1 MTTLT
6 KIVDCRGQLCP
17 QPLINTKKA
26 LKETLKGEAIQIII
40 DNATSCQNVS
50 RFLTDNAVP
59 FGIDEQNGVF
69 TITINSQGIEFNPK
83 KEAEE
88 YCEVSFPGKSSSY
101 IIALTSCFMGDGN
114 EDLGRIL
121 MKGFLNSLPNLE
133 KLPQEIICY
142 NSAVTLAQK
151 GTDTAQSLVKLN
163 NLGVN
168 ITLCGTCVDFFGIKE
183 EIEVGTISN
192 MLYIAERLSSGIHV
206 VKP

>member
-1 MTTLT
+1 MT

-26 LKETLKGEAIQIII
+26 LKETVNGEAIQVIV

-50 RFLTDNAVP
+50 HFLTDNAVP
-59 FGIDEQNGVF
+59 FRIEEQDGVF
-69 TITINSQGIEFNPK
+69 TITINSPGIEFNPK

-88 YCEVSFPGKSSSY
+88 YCEVSFPTRSGSY
-101 IIALTSCFMGDGN
+101 IVVLTSNLMGGGS
-114 EDLGRIL
+114 EDLGKIL
-121 MKGFLNSLPNLE
+121 MKGFLNTLPNLE

-142 NSAVTLAQK
+142 SSAVTLALK

-163 NLGVN
+163 NQGVK
-168 ITLCGTCVDFFGIKE
+168 ITLCGTCVDFYGIKE
-183 EIEVGTISN
+183 DIEVGTISN
-192 MLYIAERLSSGIHV
+192 MLYIAERLSSGVHI

>member
-1 MTTLT
+1 MI

-26 LKETLKGEAIQIII
+26 LKETVNGEAIQVIV

-50 RFLTDNAVP
+50 HFLTDNAVP
-59 FGIDEQNGVF
+59 FRIEEQNGVF
-69 TITINSQGIEFNPK
+69 TITINSPGIEFNPK
-83 KEAEE
+83 IEAEE
-88 YCEVSFPGKSSSY
+88 YCEVSFPTKSGSY
-101 IIALTSCFMGDGN
+101 IVVLTSNLMGGGS
-114 EDLGRIL
+114 EDLGKIL
-121 MKGFLNSLPNLE
+121 MKGFLNTLPNLE

-142 NSAVTLAQK
+142 SSAVTLALK

-163 NLGVN
+163 SQGVK
-168 ITLCGTCVDFFGIKE
+168 ITLCGTCVDFYGIKE

-192 MLYIAERLSSGIHV
+192 MLYIAERLSSGVHI

>member
-1 MTTLT
+1 MI

-26 LKETLKGEAIQIII
+26 LKENVNGETIQVIV

-69 TITINSQGIEFNPK
+69 TISINSQGIEFNPM

-88 YCEVSFPGKSSSY
+88 YCEVSFPSKSGSY
-101 IIALTSCFMGDGN
+101 IIVLTSNLMGGGN
-114 EDLGRIL
+114 EDLGKIL
-121 MKGFLNSLPNLE
+121 MKGFLNTLPSLE
-133 KLPQEIICY
+133 KIPQEIICY
-142 NSAVTLAQK
+142 NSAVTLARK
-151 GTDTAQSLVKLN
+151 GTDTALSLVKLN
-163 NLGVN
+163 NLGVK

-192 MLYIAERLSSGIHV
+192 MLYITERLSSGIHV